1 MNFVE
6 HLSLTLRV
14 DSPFQLGLFW
24 AQLVLRNGTILKNL
38 IDAANF
44 AELFIESD
52 LDRVPSL
59 AQLVNVN
66 EQLHVLLHDQ

>member
-14 DSPFQLGLFW
+14 DSAFQLGLFW